1 MQEVYWDYIMTED
14 RRVKVVLEQ
23 TKHLLLSIPSQCE
36 LFLILF
42 FDRDGKESICQTMV
56 IYHVPAAA

>member
-1 MQEVYWDYIMTED
+1 MTED

-56 IYHVPAAA
+56 VYHVPEAA

>member
-23 TKHLLLSIPSQCE
+23 TKRLLLSIPSQRE

-42 FDRDGKESICQTMV
+42 F
-56 IYHVPAAA
+56 

>member
-1 MQEVYWDYIMTED
+1 MQEVYWDSIMTED
-14 RRVKVVLEQ
+14 RRVKIALEQ
-23 TKHLLLSIPSQCE
+23 TKRLLLSIPSQCE

-56 IYHVPAAA
+56 VYHVPKAT